1 MSPLPKQPEYGD
13 SAKLEQ
19 LATGT
24 KQTNGTS
31 GPTIQRT
38 PVGRPEGTTGIPAPR
53 DSQQKFEV
61 SEEQKGV
68 FSELAQAEAVRQ
80 QWQALAAQSPTPWV
94 QAMREVAERNYQA
107 IAAKVYNVT
116 PNAEF

>member
-1 MSPLPKQPEYGD
+1 MPLPKQPEYGD
-13 SAKLEQ
+13 AAKLEQ

-31 GPTIQRT
+31 GPVIQRT
-38 PVGRPEGTTGIPAPR
+38 PAGRPEGTGGTPAPR
-53 DSQQKFEV
+53 AGSQQFEV
-61 SEEQKGV
+61 SDEQKGV
-68 FSELAQAEAVRQ
+68 FSELAQAEMVRQ
-80 QWQALAAQSPTPWV
+80 QWQNIAAQSPTPWV